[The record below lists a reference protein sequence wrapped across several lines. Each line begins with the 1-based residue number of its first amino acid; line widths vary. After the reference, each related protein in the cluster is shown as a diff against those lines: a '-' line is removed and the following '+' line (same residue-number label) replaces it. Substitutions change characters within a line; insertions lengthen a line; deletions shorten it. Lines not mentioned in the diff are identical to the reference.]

1 MKKVWVNG
9 TFDVLHRGHLEMLEY
24 ASSLGKMRVGLDFD
38 SRVRELKGPTRPL
51 HKWEDRVY
59 CMSRI
64 TQVDSVVG
72 FGSQEELEKQIEEWS
87 PDYLV
92 VGSDYKDKKVVG
104 SEYAKEVIFF
114 DKIDGF
120 SSTNIIE
127 YGKNS
132 SSW

>member
-1 MKKVWVNG
+1 
-9 TFDVLHRGHLEMLEY
+9 
-24 ASSLGKMRVGLDFD
+24 
-38 SRVRELKGPTRPL
+38 
-51 HKWEDRVY
+51 
-59 CMSRI
+59 MSRI

-72 FGSQEELEKQIEEWS
+72 FGSQEELERQIEEWS

-92 VGSDYKDKKVVG
+92 VGSDYKEKKVIG

-114 DKIDGF
+114 DKLDGF